1 MKSNYWIRLTVMF
14 VLVLS
19 PVSVVSAGS
28 IWAKKGDTSV
38 AQYTDDVASKI
49 GDILTIKISE
59 ASAVNNKVQRDL
71 KKETTKSN
79 TFNGDLDIVTDNHD
93 LIPRMPGLTMG
104 ADSTNE
110 LKGQSDYK
118 DTRSFVDSMTVVVQ
132 DVQPNGNLVI
142 MGRRE
147 RDIAGDMQ
155 LIEVSGLVRRSDIAF
170 DNTIK
175 SEQVANFYLST
186 TLKGVS
192 KTYNKQG
199 WLGSL
204 FDILWPF

>member
-1 MKSNYWIRLTVMF
+1 MRLTV
-14 VLVLS
+14 VIGLGLGV
-19 PVSVVSAGS
+19 VSVASAGS
-28 IWAKKGDTSV
+28 IWAKKSGATP

-71 KKETTKSN
+71 KKETTKSSA
-79 TFNGDLDIVTDNHD
+79 FDGDLGIVTDNHD
-93 LIPRMPGLTMG
+93 LIPRMPGLTVG

-147 RDIAGDMQ
+147 RDIAGDIQ

-170 DNTIK
+170 DNTIR

-186 TLKGVS
+186 SLKGVS
-192 KTYNKQG
+192 ATYNKQG